1 MDRTKQIELQNKF
14 SKEVWNHLCAKNIGC
29 IDIAQRVGKT
39 FISGK
44 VIKSNC
50 VGKKVLITF
59 PDNQIISSWELA
71 FTELNIDTSNITL
84 TNFSSLKKYIDQEWF
99 LFIID
104 EVHDANS
111 EKELENISKI
121 INNSIYVLGMSG
133 TLSQETKTRLWD
145 LFGMKVFLTY
155 SAEQAITDGIISD
168 YSITIHKAYLD
179 DVVKTKNK
187 QGKLLTEKKKYENYT
202 FVIEKMKKE
211 GKNFMFL
218 ALQRNSL
225 AQKSIGKRKKCL
237 ELLKQMKDKRVI
249 IFTGFSEQAD
259 SLGIPSFHSKSK
271 EDNMLKFNNLEFNH
285 LALANMGRIGKS
297 YQNLDSIILLSW
309 TGNEE
314 DVFQRVSRAMLL
326 DYKSKIADIHLIC
339 IQEKSEI
346 KKLEKALS
354 LLEPNKIKWN
364 I

>member
-1 MDRTKQIELQNKF
+1 MDRTKQIELQQRF
-14 SKEVWNHLCAKNIGC
+14 SKEIWEYLCDKNLGC
-29 IDIAQRVGKT
+29 IDVAQRVGKT
-39 FISGK
+39 FIAGNM
-44 VIKSNC
+44 IKTNC
-50 VGKKVLITF
+50 EGEKILIAY
-59 PDNQIISSWELA
+59 PDNQIVSSWELA
-71 FTELNIDTSNITL
+71 FKELDINTENIVL
-84 TNFSSLKKYIDQEWF
+84 TNFSSLKKYVDNQWF
-99 LFIID
+99 IFFID
-104 EVHDANS
+104 EVHDAGS
-111 EKELENISKI
+111 EKELENIGKI
-121 INNSIYVLGMSG
+121 IDNSIYSLGMSG
-133 TLSQETKTRLWD
+133 TLSQETKNRLWE

-155 SAEQAITDGIISD
+155 SAEQAISDGIISD

-179 DVVKTKNK
+179 DVIKTKNK
-187 QGKLLTEKKKYENYT
+187 QGKLLTEKKKYDNYS
-202 FVIEKMKKE
+202 FVIEKMKREK
-211 GKNFMFL
+211 KNFMFL

-259 SLGIPSFHSKSK
+259 NLGIPSFHSKSK
-271 EDNMLKFNNLEFNH
+271 EDNMLRFNNLEFNH

-326 DYKSKIADIHLIC
+326 DYKTKIADIHLIC
-339 IQEKSEI
+339 IQENSEI

-354 LLEPNKIKWN
+354 LLDQNKIKWN
-364 I
+364 N